1 MIAALSGLVPQAAS
15 VAVGQTSGAVTSVAG
30 SLEDALGQAFGSVV
44 DSLKTGESMAIQGVQ
59 GGAPPVKV
67 AEAVMEAQRSLQS
80 MLAIRDKVVSAW
92 QEVSHMAI

>member
-1 MIAALSGLVPQAAS
+1 LSGLVPQAAS
-15 VAVGQTSGAVTSVAG
+15 VGVGQASGAVTSVAG
-30 SLEDALGQAFGSVV
+30 SFEDALGLAFGSVV